1 MTLHSAYIN
10 GAYVTGQGSTITL
23 VNPSKPS
30 DTFEYAAATTADLEN
45 AIIGAKSAFKQ
56 WSQMTPAQEM
66 QLELKR
72 LQHEAGITFTQS
84 T

>member
-30 DTFEYAAATTADLEN
+30 DSFEYAAATTA
-45 AIIGAKSAFKQ
+45 
-56 WSQMTPAQEM
+56 
-66 QLELKR
+66 
-72 LQHEAGITFTQS
+72 
-84 T
+84 